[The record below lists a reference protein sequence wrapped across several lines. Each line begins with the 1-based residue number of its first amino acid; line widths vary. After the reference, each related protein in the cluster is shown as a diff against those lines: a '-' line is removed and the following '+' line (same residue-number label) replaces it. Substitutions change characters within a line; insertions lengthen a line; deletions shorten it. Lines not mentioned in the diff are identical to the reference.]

1 MPFVAT
7 GTLLGTETR
16 EAMIYD
22 ECNPVFRTK
31 PDTYS

>member
-1 MPFVAT
+1 
-7 GTLLGTETR
+7 LGMETR